1 MPKKTRLLKRYKTL
15 PLSHLMGFYPDKADT
30 SKKAIMVEEVCHGET
45 EKAQGLLVCPIR
57 GSYLAPESC
66 SGQGIRPSRDSV
78 LPRADGTACTSGME
92 LCPIN
97 CSFVPL
103 TAYTCAPVGPKDS
116 FALAPTPFGNFSET
130 TKKSSS
136 VIEMPPIGSMN
147 LLQRWLIQ
155 GSACQAELAAFN
167 RRSPRTCVTLD
178 RSADNAAAAVAAGG
192 LAAYSAGSI
201 VLLNGVV
208 GFSLNSR
215 SPGQAQS
222 NVESNGSLF
231 LDSRSEFSPTSGGS
245 VDSESP
251 SAALQ
256 CVE

>member
-1 MPKKTRLLKRYKTL
+1 MGKRRKRK
-15 PLSHLMGFYPDKADT
+15 GFW
-30 SKKAIMVEEVCHGET
+30 SV
-45 EKAQGLLVCPIR
+45 PIR

-178 RSADNAAAAVAAGG
+178 RSGRQCRRRRG
-192 LAAYSAGSI
+192 RRWISG
-201 VLLNGVV
+201 VLCRINC
-208 GFSLNSR
+208 
-215 SPGQAQS
+215 PA
-222 NVESNGSLF
+222 
-231 LDSRSEFSPTSGGS
+231 
-245 VDSESP
+245 
-251 SAALQ
+251 
-256 CVE
+256 